1 MTVCLL
7 LTYILLP
14 SLEVKNKVIIKN
26 EEEVIARDEK
36 QKRSVADSF
45 FFYFHC
51 CSEPTPTFSPLSQA
65 SSAEILPS
73 FLPLVKCYHML
84 AAPSLLS
91 SICLPLC

>member
-14 SLEVKNKVIIKN
+14 SLEVKNKVIIKS

-45 FFYFHC
+45 FFLF
-51 CSEPTPTFSPLSQA
+51 
-65 SSAEILPS
+65 
-73 FLPLVKCYHML
+73 
-84 AAPSLLS
+84 SLLF
-91 SICLPLC
+91 